1 MWVWVR
7 HAVVSGRLK
16 EFLVVL
22 DVLLRHES
30 LPSFDNGR
38 GDRQSVSFLVESFP
52 ASGRLGADVTSLQS
66 DTVARLMA
74 RFRSGDPEAA
84 GRLVELFYPELRR
97 IAAARMRSERLDHT
111 LQPTAV
117 VHQLYLELVKIKALG
132 PAASDGSPDE
142 KAAFLGLAA
151 YLMKQL
157 LIHHARPLARR
168 AAKAELSEM
177 PGPHAASEHSLIEI
191 DDALNRLAAINP
203 SLRRVVEL
211 RVFEGLTREEIAR
224 KMGCGTATVARHWN
238 FARNWQEETFA
249 GTPEL

>member
-1 MWVWVR
+1 MT
-7 HAVVSGRLK
+7 A
-16 EFLVVL
+16 
-22 DVLLRHES
+22 
-30 LPSFDNGR
+30 
-38 GDRQSVSFLVESFP
+38 
-52 ASGRLGADVTSLQS
+52 SLQADS
-66 DTVARLMA
+66 VARLMA
-74 RFRSGDPEAA
+74 RFRNGDHEAA

-97 IAAARMRSERLDHT
+97 IAAARMRAERPDHT

-117 VHQLYLELVKIKALG
+117 VHQLYLELVKIKALR

-157 LIHHARPLARR
+157 LIHHARPLAKRV
-168 AAKAELSEM
+168 AKTELPDM
-177 PGPHAASEHSLIEI
+177 PGPPSASEHSPIEI

-238 FARNWQEETFA
+238 FARHWLEEAFG
-249 GTPEL
+249 GTTEL